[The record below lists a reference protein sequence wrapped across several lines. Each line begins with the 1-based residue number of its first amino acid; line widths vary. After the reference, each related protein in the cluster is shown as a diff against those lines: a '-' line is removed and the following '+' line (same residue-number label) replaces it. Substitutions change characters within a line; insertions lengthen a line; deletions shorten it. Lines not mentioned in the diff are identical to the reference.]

1 MGVFAMVDE
10 SPQQKPGSSRELRG
24 CEERVLVVGEDQ
36 VALQQIKNRVAGL
49 GGHVEQVSDPGSACK
64 CLNCTHWDVVAPII
78 RDSEEGRHELRW
90 WVDLLRDLENP
101 PRLVPAS
108 PASSPQAL
116 ISQQIPEAPSRR
128 APRSPALAPSAYH
141 VSQNADAVI
150 PLMAV
155 RSIAVGCAHLV
166 ADSPAMQ
173 QVYRTITQV
182 APSSA
187 TVLLTGES
195 GTGKELA
202 ARVLHQL
209 SQRAR
214 GPFVVVNCAAIPVNL
229 LESELFGHERGAFSG
244 AVSRQ
249 IGRWERADGGTLFL
263 DEIGDL
269 ELQLQ
274 GKILRA
280 IQEREIERVGSGCPK
295 PVNVRIVAATNRD
308 LRLAT
313 AQGRFREDLYYRL
326 AVISIQM
333 PRLVERSDDLLML
346 TSHYLRLF
354 AEKNGTQVRGMTAGA
369 LNCLRQ
375 HSWPGNIRELQNV
388 LESGVLHMTGDTL
401 GVEHLPAYLRP
412 SEAVE
417 VIPTADSPPAFL
429 SLSELEARYIGNVLR
444 HTRGQMAE
452 AARVLGIHR
461 NTLRRKIRDYGIA
474 AP

>member
-1 MGVFAMVDE
+1 M
-10 SPQQKPGSSRELRG
+10 
-24 CEERVLVVGEDQ
+24 
-36 VALQQIKNRVAGL
+36 
-49 GGHVEQVSDPGSACK
+49 
-64 CLNCTHWDVVAPII
+64 APII
-78 RDSEEGRHELRW
+78 RDSEEGEHELGW
-90 WVDLLRDLENP
+90 WVDLLRDLEHP
-101 PRLVPAS
+101 PRLMPVT
-108 PASSPQAL
+108 PASSAQAL
-116 ISQQIPEAPSRR
+116 ATSQQIPETPSRR
-128 APRSPALAPSAYH
+128 AERSPAGAPPAYH
-141 VSQNADAVI
+141 ISQNADAVI

-155 RSIAVGCAHLV
+155 RSLAVGAAHLV

-173 QVYRTITQV
+173 QVHRTITQV

-202 ARVLHQL
+202 ARILHQL
-209 SQRAR
+209 SQRAQ

-269 ELQLQ
+269 ELPLQ

-308 LRLAT
+308 LRLAI

-354 AEKNGTQVRGMTAGA
+354 ADKNGTQVRGITAGA
-369 LNCLRQ
+369 LTCLRR

-388 LESGVLHMTGDTL
+388 FERGVLHMNGDTF
-401 GVEHLPAYLRP
+401 GVEHLPVHLRP

-417 VIPTADSPPAFL
+417 VIPAADSPPAFL

-444 HTRGQMAE
+444 HTHGQMAE
-452 AARVLGIHR
+452 AARLLGIHR
-461 NTLRRKIRDYGIA
+461 NTLRRKIREYGLA
-474 AP
+474 ALALATLSILGQLFDVLATLL